1 MGRRA
6 LEVVMAVA
14 GSIALIILG
23 AVVAF
28 AVDADI
34 AGLDI
39 RIVGY
44 IIMIVGVVG
53 LVFGLTVRRREQR
66 GDHPARGGQAKP

>member
-1 MGRRA
+1 
-6 LEVVMAVA
+6 MAIA

-28 AVDADI
+28 AVDAEI

-39 RIVGY
+39 GVIGY
-44 IIMIVGVVG
+44 IIMIAGAIG
-53 LVFGLTVRRREQR
+53 LVFGLGVRRREQSVDR
-66 GDHPARGGQAKP
+66 PENGDQAEP

>member
-1 MGRRA
+1 
-6 LEVVMAVA
+6 MAVA
-14 GSIALIILG
+14 GSIALIIVG

-39 RIVGY
+39 RVVGY

-66 GDHPARGGQAKP
+66 EGHPGSGGQAKR